1 MIRKILVAVTL
12 VAVTS
17 SFGAGPA
24 AAEGK
29 RLILGTPGI
38 PPIFAATLPIVAEK
52 LGFFKKYG
60 ADVEVKFM
68 ESGTAA
74 ARALVSGDVDLAL
87 APTPQVTAQSSNAD
101 VNFVGLYGLP
111 HPDFLLAS
119 TDPKKAS
126 CKDVVGESVGVD
138 AIGGARAVAL
148 RIMLA
153 PCGIKLDTVQ
163 QIALPS
169 VATQQAMIAGSI
181 TFGVLHIDEIPVL
194 EQFGKPIT
202 IVSKIWEASPDSHFA
217 MITVRG
223 DQLKADRQAY
233 VRVIA
238 GIIEAARFMK
248 DPKNGDRFAEIAT
261 VTGRT
266 KEEAKSALLKLE
278 AIGFFPT
285 DENGLGR
292 KQIESVI
299 ASQVK
304 SGNIKPGK
312 EPVKFERLIDETIW
326 RDALALVNK
335 QSSPTAKD

>member
-1 MIRKILVAVTL
+1 MIRKIIVAVTL
-12 VAVTS
+12 VAVTAS
-17 SFGAGPA
+17 ISAGPA

-38 PPIFAATLPIVAEK
+38 PPIFAATLPIVADK
-52 LGFFKKYG
+52 MGFFKKYG

-101 VNFVGLYGLP
+101 VDFVGLYGLP

-126 CKDVVGESVGVD
+126 CNDVVGESVAVD

-153 PCGIKLDTVQ
+153 SCGIKLDTVK

-223 DQLKADRQAY
+223 EHLKADRQAY

-285 DENGLGR
+285 DESGLDR

-335 QSSPTAKD
+335 QSSPSAKD

>member
-1 MIRKILVAVTL
+1 MIRKILVTGTL
-12 VAVTS
+12 VALAV

-29 RLILGTPGI
+29 KLVLGTPGI
-38 PPIFAATLPIVAEK
+38 PPIFAATLPIVADK
-52 LGFFKKYG
+52 MGFFKKYG

-87 APTPQVTAQSSNAD
+87 APTPQVTAQASNAGVD
-101 VNFVGLYGLP
+101 FVGIYGLP

-119 TDPKKAS
+119 VDPKKAT
-126 CKDVVGESVGVD
+126 CNDAVGQSVGVD

-153 PCGIKLDTVQ
+153 ACGVKPDDVK

-181 TFGVLHIDEIPVL
+181 TFGILHIDEIPAL
-194 EQFGKPIT
+194 ERQGKPVTVVTSIRQ
-202 IVSKIWEASPDSHFA
+202 ASPNSHFA

-223 DQLKADRQAY
+223 DSLKADRQAY
-233 VRVIA
+233 VRVLA

-248 DPKNGDRFAEIAT
+248 DPKNADRFGELAT
-261 VTGRT
+261 ITGRT
-266 KEEAKSALLKLE
+266 KDEAMSALQKLE
-278 AIGFFPT
+278 AIGFFPA
-285 DENGLGR
+285 DDDGLDR
-292 KQIESVI
+292 KQLESVI
-299 ASQVK
+299 AGQVK
-304 SGNIKPGK
+304 SGNIKPDK
-312 EPVKFERLIDETIW
+312 EPVKFERLIDQTVW
-326 RDALALVNK
+326 RDALAMVNK
-335 QSSPTAKD
+335 

>member
-1 MIRKILVAVTL
+1 MIRKIIIAATLTAVT
-12 VAVTS
+12 A

-38 PPIFAATLPIVAEK
+38 PPIFAATLPIVADK
-52 LGFFKKYG
+52 MGFFKKYG

-87 APTPQVTAQSSNAD
+87 APTPQVAAQSSNAD
-101 VNFVGLYGLP
+101 IDFVGLYGLP

-119 TDPKKAS
+119 TDPKKAT
-126 CKDVVGESVGVD
+126 CKDVVGQPVGVD
-138 AIGGARAVAL
+138 AINGARSVAL
-148 RIMLA
+148 RIMLV
-153 PCGIKLDTVQ
+153 PCGIKLDAVK

-194 EQFGKPIT
+194 EQYGKPIT
-202 IVSKIWEASPDSHFA
+202 VVTSIRQASPESHFA
-217 MITVRG
+217 MITARG
-223 DQLKADRQAY
+223 DHLKADRQAY

-278 AIGFFPT
+278 AIGFFPAE
-285 DENGLGR
+285 DNGLDR
-292 KQIESVI
+292 KQLESVI

-312 EPVKFERLIDETIW
+312 EPVKYERLIDETVW
-326 RDALALVNK
+326 RDAMAMVNK
-335 QSSPTAKD
+335 QSSLATKN